1 MTDPKAPK
9 WTEDDERRSQNLAR
23 KFHLGFYLYRSL
35 RGWRKRFWD
44 GNGESSGPVT
54 TRLWMAL
61 QQSDTSFMEQARRT
75 SELEALLKSWLACM
89 RDPRPWDWEQ
99 IVKQLIEDTEK
110 ATK

>member
-1 MTDPKAPK
+1 
-9 WTEDDERRSQNLAR
+9 
-23 KFHLGFYLYRSL
+23 
-35 RGWRKRFWD
+35 
-44 GNGESSGPVT
+44 
-54 TRLWMAL
+54 
-61 QQSDTSFMEQARRT
+61 MEQARRT